1 MKVLHIIASVDPEE
15 GGPIEGIK
23 KLDEILHLDG
33 IDTELLTLDHA
44 DEDYVKDY
52 QGVVHAKGRP
62 APAVT
67 GLLARFRKW
76 ARQSPE
82 AVDWARSHIADY
94 DAAVVHGLWNY
105 STRVA
110 ALALGSGKTPYVVYS
125 HGMLDPW
132 FRRQYPLK
140 HLAKQILWFFNEGPL
155 LRRANRVLFTCDQ
168 ERMLARQTFWP
179 YQANEQVVA
188 FGASEPLPFDPTHEA
203 EFRALLPAL
212 GNRNYLLFLSRIH
225 EKKGCD
231 LLVKAF
237 AAIANEAPELD
248 LVIAGPDKTG
258 LRPHLEELARQGG
271 VANRIHWPG
280 MITGAAKNGAL
291 RAAEAFVLPSHQE
304 NFGIAVAEALACA
317 KPVLISDQVNIFR
330 EIAEAEAGYTETDTV
345 EGTIS
350 LLRRWLST
358 DATER
363 AEMGRRAEALYH
375 DRFTV
380 EAAARDLR
388 DVFRRITKK

>member
-1 MKVLHIIASVDPEE
+1 MRVLHIIASVDPED

-23 KLDEILHLDG
+23 KLDEILHLNG

-44 DEDYVKDY
+44 EADCVKDY
-52 QGVVHAKGRP
+52 VGIVHAKGRL
-62 APAVT
+62 APAGT
-67 GLLARFRKW
+67 GLFARLRRW

-110 ALALGSGKTPYVVYS
+110 ALALGRGNTPYVVYS

-140 HLAKQILWFFNEGPL
+140 HLAKQILWFLNEGPL
-155 LRRANRVLFTCDQ
+155 LRRANRMLFTCEQ

-188 FGASEPLPFDPTHEA
+188 FGASGPLPFDPSQEA

-237 AAIANEAPELD
+237 AAIADEAPELD
-248 LVIAGPDKTG
+248 LVIAGPDRTG
-258 LRPHLEELARQGG
+258 LRPHLEGLARQGG
-271 VANRIHWPG
+271 VAHRIHWPG
-280 MITGAAKNGAL
+280 MITGAAKYGAL
-291 RAAEAFVLPSHQE
+291 RGAEAFVLPSHQE

-330 EIAEAEAGYTETDTV
+330 EIAEARAGFTETDSV
-345 EGTIS
+345 EGTIN
-350 LLRRWLST
+350 LLRRWLKT
-358 DATER
+358 DAAER

-380 EAAARDLR
+380 EAAARDLC
-388 DVFRRITKK
+388 DVLHEITKK